1 MISAHLAGV
10 NHAYKVLNRTPA
22 KCLVCGQF
30 SECRIMKYE
39 RSTRILFVKVKALEE
54 QFIFDWEGC
63 NHRAVLFDR
72 QDVSRYKAEQVET
85 GSLLVPYYRDM
96 KLRTMAMPKK
106 VSWVAIAL
114 VVGASLIAGVLL
126 AMLMDRLGV
135 PFVP

>member
-1 MISAHLAGV
+1 
-10 NHAYKVLNRTPA
+10 
-22 KCLVCGQF
+22 
-30 SECRIMKYE
+30 MKYE

-54 QFIFDWEGC
+54 QFIFDWERC
-63 NHRAVLFDR
+63 NHRAVLYDS

-85 GSLLVPYYRDM
+85 GILLVPYYQDM